1 MEKAR
6 AVDAELGQNNSAYFK
21 IADGKAYKDLAK
33 FVKEHQDTTKGYS
46 EDEGKQLDQLI
57 NDLKSAISLKW
68 WYYLVIKY
76 MSLLKFWWRSKS

>member
-68 WYYLVIKY
+68 WYYLVIKVHVI
-76 MSLLKFWWRSKS
+76 S